1 MANTKVHE
9 GRAVK
14 SIREMLKVKQE
25 VLADALG
32 MSQQSVSLLEQRES
46 LDPETKE
53 IIAKTLKVPIEAIE
67 NFNEEAAV
75 QIMLNTFNDNAILN
89 GYNHYPTFNPVDKL
103 VDVYEKWLK
112 EKDDEIRKCREEIE
126 QLKKEVKKK

>member
-1 MANTKVHE
+1 MPNTKVHE

-14 SIREMLKVKQE
+14 SIREMLKVKQD

-32 MSQQSVSLLEQRES
+32 MSQQSVSLLEQRET

-75 QIMLNTFNDNAILN
+75 QIMLNTFNDHAILN
-89 GYNHYPTFNPVDKL
+89 GYNHYPTFNTFDKL
-103 VDVYEKWLK
+103 VELYEKWLK
-112 EKDDEIRKCREEIE
+112 EKDEEITRLKEEIE
-126 QLKKEVKKK
+126 QLKKDLKKK